1 MWSRRVFYQMWSS
14 GQSDILLILI
24 DSYVWSSAQIFR
36 LQKLTLDRETSAR
49 ICCCWPTNLTII
61 VVSEYYIA
69 SCNCLQVATTL
80 LHFLRAPCTRGWNL
94 YVIRRIKLVEW
105 WSTCC
110 KSLVNNFNDKLIDL
124 IYFICTLLVADH
136 SARAYLTTN
145 QVLMALPLLS
155 MSSTLPTST
164 SKF

>member
-1 MWSRRVFYQMWSS
+1 MVPARVLPNVVVRSIWYFTYFDWLLCLVFSS
-14 GQSDILLILI
+14 NLQTTETNIGQRNFSTHMLL
-24 DSYVWSSAQIFR
+24 
-36 LQKLTLDRETSAR
+36 LT
-49 ICCCWPTNLTII
+49 TNLTTI

-69 SCNCLQVATTL
+69 SCNCLKVATTL

-155 MSSTLPTST
+155 MSLTLPTST